1 MIKIEGLSK
10 RYRNVLAL
18 RGVDLEIGRG
28 VFGLLGPNGAGKT
41 TMIRILATL
50 LPPTSGKAS
59 VFGHDVL
66 HDKMA
71 IRRILGYLPQEFGA
85 YPYLSGRDYLEYIAY
100 LKGIR
105 RPKEEIERVLAQF
118 HLTKVARRR
127 TKSYSG
133 GMLRRLGIAQA
144 LLGSPKVLLVDEPTG
159 GLDPEE
165 RVHFRDLLMELA
177 GDRVVLLSTH
187 LVEDVAMVCEQ
198 LAVLRQGKIL
208 YQGTVSGLIELY
220 TGKIYELEVAEG
232 EVKEK
237 LTAWGERSLTKRR
250 WDDRVAVRVLG
261 EVEGGRPVTPT
272 LEDAYLALIR
282 S

>member
-10 RYRNVLAL
+10 RYGDVLAL
-18 RGVDLEIGRG
+18 RGVDLEIGNE

-50 LPPTSGKAS
+50 LPPSSGKAS

-66 HDKMA
+66 HDKIA

-85 YPYLSGRDYLEYIAY
+85 YPHFSGRDYLEYIAY

-105 RPKEEIERVLAQF
+105 RPKEEIEGVLAQF

-127 TKSYSG
+127 IRSYSG

-165 RVHFRDLLMELA
+165 RVHFRNLLMELA

-187 LVEDVAMVCEQ
+187 LVEDVAMVCER
-198 LAVLRQGKIL
+198 LAVLRQGEIL
-208 YQGTVSGLIELY
+208 YQGMVSGLIELY

-232 EVKEK
+232 EVEEK
-237 LTAWGERSLTKRR
+237 LTAWSERALTKRR

-261 EVEGGRPVTPT
+261 EVEGGRPITPT